1 LLYLLDANTLIT
13 AKNDYYGMDRVPEFW
28 SWLVHQAGLENIK
41 LPQEIYDELAD
52 KSTVK
57 ADRDELAVWV
67 DHSEIRPVILLGEEP
82 DMDHVS
88 RVTYN
93 GYTPNPTDADLIKM
107 GADPI
112 LVSYALRDIGN
123 RTVVTTEGSRPSRRG
138 ANRHVPDVCEVL
150 GVRCINTFQLLK
162 ELDFRTNWEALL

>member
-1 LLYLLDANTLIT
+1 
-13 AKNDYYGMDRVPEFW
+13 MDRVPEFW

-93 GYTPNPTDADLIKM
+93 GYTPNPTDADLIK
-107 GADPI
+107 
-112 LVSYALRDIGN
+112 IGRRSDSCLLCFKRYRQSNSCYN
-123 RTVVTTEGSRPSRRG
+123 RR
-138 ANRHVPDVCEVL
+138 
-150 GVRCINTFQLLK
+150 F
-162 ELDFRTNWEALL
+162 